1 MKELVEL
8 KSILDTLYKIQKAYE
23 YESKINSGPYKA
35 PEQIREWTFERQ
47 SVGYLR
53 RNVSTSR
60 HFRGEIIIY

>member
-35 PEQIREWTFERQ
+35 PEQIRESELLNAKAWAIYDAMSVLADTFVEK
-47 SVGYLR
+47 
-53 RNVSTSR
+53 
-60 HFRGEIIIY
+60 